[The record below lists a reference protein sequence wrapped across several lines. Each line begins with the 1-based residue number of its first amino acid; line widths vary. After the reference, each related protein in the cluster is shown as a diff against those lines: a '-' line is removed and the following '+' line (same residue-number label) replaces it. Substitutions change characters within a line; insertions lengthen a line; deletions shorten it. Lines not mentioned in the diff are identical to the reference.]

1 MENQPFKL
9 GDNYCLEL
17 AAFRHH
23 NKAIVAGFTT
33 RNGGFSLEPYN
44 SLNLGLHVGDQTD
57 VVVKNRQSI
66 ADKIGIPLDQWVFAD
81 QVHGNK
87 IATVTR
93 LDCGK
98 GTVALDDAIQKTD
111 GLYTKEPNILLASLY
126 ADCVPLYFFD
136 KKNKMIGLAHAGWKG
151 TVSKIGARMIEHWVK
166 EEQSDLS
173 DIYVAIGPAISKQ
186 YYEVDDFIIDK
197 INHLEITSS
206 NLYKRIREG
215 KYLLDLKLVNLHLL
229 LKAGI
234 KEHNIFISDYCTY
247 KEKELFYSYRRNNRT
262 GRMISYICLHSD
274 DS

>member
-1 MENQPFKL
+1 M
-9 GDNYCLEL
+9 
-17 AAFRHH
+17 
-23 NKAIVAGFTT
+23 
-33 RNGGFSLEPYN
+33 
-44 SLNLGLHVGDQTD
+44 
-57 VVVKNRQSI
+57 
-66 ADKIGIPLDQWVFAD
+66 IGI
-81 QVHGNK
+81 
-87 IATVTR
+87 
-93 LDCGK
+93 
-98 GTVALDDAIQKTD
+98 
-111 GLYTKEPNILLASLY
+111 
-126 ADCVPLYFFD
+126 
-136 KKNKMIGLAHAGWKG
+136 AHAGWKG